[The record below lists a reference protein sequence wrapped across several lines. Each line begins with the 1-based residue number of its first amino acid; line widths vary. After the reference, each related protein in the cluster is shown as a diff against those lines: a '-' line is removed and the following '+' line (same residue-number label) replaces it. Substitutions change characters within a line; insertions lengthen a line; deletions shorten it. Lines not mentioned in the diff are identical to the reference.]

1 MDGIYKEAQLIA
13 SDSTYLR
20 PISDEYIQFYNLD
33 INTAILTFQVM
44 KGIYPLQI
52 GKANSEM
59 YVYLESENGSYI
71 THDVENFIDPLNG
84 IVQVNVDSDFLGA
97 ATDTWVTGQLY
108 LKAVGRRDAVVL
120 NEFRFYV
127 KDALI
132 NKIDN
137 EIKLKYIRQIDRFI
151 EDAKKEIVEAKI
163 GLKSLDDIQVNFD
176 SFISEQKTELTTTI
190 ENAKTSLN
198 NLADSTQKSVNEN
211 ILKMQQ
217 ESDAILEQIK
227 SSADSVLTEEYLNT
241 KLVDYV
247 TFTELNERLNN
258 APTTSNSNEQNLT
271 SIISEIVQ
279 QQLEESSYNNTLYDV
294 DGTLKFIVNPDFETM
309 DFVSTSGEYYAIAPL
324 NTPDLEGTEG
334 AIKVMAYPNQTKVIY
349 WPNGKNEMYIRT
361 QLNDSDNAW
370 TDWFNYTSQIVVGA
384 DMDNDPIDVPSD
396 EIVDG
401 DNIVISDTPPEDTT
415 KIWIDTTTATTQ

>member
-20 PISDEYIQFYNLD
+20 PISNEYIQFYNLD
-33 INTAILTFQVM
+33 VNTAILTFQVI

-52 GKANSEM
+52 GKANSEI
-59 YVYLESENGSYI
+59 YAYLESENGSYI

-108 LKAVGRRDAVVL
+108 LKAVGRRDTVVL

-294 DGTLKFIVNPDFETM
+294 DGTLKSIVNPDFETM

-370 TDWFNYTSQIVVGA
+370 TDWFNYTSQIVVGT

-415 KIWIDTTTATTQ
+415 KNLD

>member
-1 MDGIYKEAQLIA
+1 M
-13 SDSTYLR
+13 
-20 PISDEYIQFYNLD
+20 
-33 INTAILTFQVM
+33 
-44 KGIYPLQI
+44 
-52 GKANSEM
+52 
-59 YVYLESENGSYI
+59 
-71 THDVENFIDPLNG
+71 
-84 IVQVNVDSDFLGA
+84 
-97 ATDTWVTGQLY
+97 
-108 LKAVGRRDAVVL
+108 
-120 NEFRFYV
+120 
-127 KDALI
+127 
-132 NKIDN
+132 
-137 EIKLKYIRQIDRFI
+137 
-151 EDAKKEIVEAKI
+151 
-163 GLKSLDDIQVNFD
+163 NFD

-247 TFTELNERLNN
+247 TFTELNEHLNN

-294 DGTLKFIVNPDFETM
+294 DGTLKSIVNPDFETM

>member
-20 PISDEYIQFYNLD
+20 PISNEYIQFYNLD
-33 INTAILTFQVM
+33 VNTAILTFQVM

-84 IVQVNVDSDFLGA
+84 IVQVNVNSDFLGA

-108 LKAVGRRDAVVL
+108 LKAVGRRDTVVL

-227 SSADSVLTEEYLNT
+227 SSADNVLTEEYLNT
-241 KLVDYV
+241 KLADYV
-247 TFTELNERLNN
+247 TFTELNEHLNN

-294 DGTLKFIVNPDFETM
+294 DGTLKSIVNPDFETM

-334 AIKVMAYPNQTKVIY
+334 TIKVMAYPNQTKVIY

-361 QLNDSDNAW
+361 QVNDSDNAW
-370 TDWFNYTSQIVVGA
+370 TDWFNYTSQIVVGT

-401 DNIVISDTPPEDTT
+401 DNLVISDTPPEDTT

>member
-13 SDSTYLR
+13 SNSTYLK

-33 INTAILTFQVM
+33 VNTAILTFQVM
-44 KGIYPLQI
+44 KDIYPLQI
-52 GKANSEM
+52 GKANNEM
-59 YVYLESENGSYI
+59 YVYLESENGSYDS
-71 THDVENFIDPLNG
+71 HDVENFIDPLNG

-108 LKAVGRRDAVVL
+108 LKAVGRRDTVVL

-294 DGTLKFIVNPDFETM
+294 DGTLKSIVNPDFETM

-370 TDWFNYTSQIVVGA
+370 TDWFNYTSQIVVGT

>member
-33 INTAILTFQVM
+33 VNTAILTFQVM

-52 GKANSEM
+52 GKANSDM

-108 LKAVGRRDAVVL
+108 LKAVGRRDTVVL

-227 SSADSVLTEEYLNT
+227 SSADNVLTEEYLNT
-241 KLVDYV
+241 KLADYV
-247 TFTELNERLNN
+247 TFTELNEHLNN

-294 DGTLKFIVNPDFETM
+294 DGTLKSIVNPDFETM

-334 AIKVMAYPNQTKVIY
+334 TIKVMAYPNQTKVIY

-361 QLNDSDNAW
+361 QVNDSDNAW
-370 TDWFNYTSQIVVGA
+370 TDWFNYTSQIVVGT

-401 DNIVISDTPPEDTT
+401 DNLVISDTPPEDTT
-415 KIWIDTTTATTQ
+415 KIWIDTTTNTTQ

>member
-13 SDSTYLR
+13 SNSTYLK

-33 INTAILTFQVM
+33 VNTAILTFQVM
-44 KGIYPLQI
+44 KDIYPLQI
-52 GKANSEM
+52 GKANNEM
-59 YVYLESENGSYI
+59 YVYLESENGSYDS
-71 THDVENFIDPLNG
+71 HDVENFIDPLNG

-108 LKAVGRRDAVVL
+108 LKAVGRRDTVVL

-151 EDAKKEIVEAKI
+151 EEAKKEIVEAKI

-294 DGTLKFIVNPDFETM
+294 DGTLKSIVNPDFETM

-370 TDWFNYTSQIVVGA
+370 TDWFNYTSQIVVGT

-415 KIWIDTTTATTQ
+415 KNLD

>member
-1 MDGIYKEAQLIA
+1 MDGIYKEAQLIT

-33 INTAILTFQVM
+33 VNTAILTFQVM

-71 THDVENFIDPLNG
+71 THDIENFIDPLNG

-108 LKAVGRRDAVVL
+108 LKAVGRRDTVVL

-258 APTTSNSNEQNLT
+258 APSTSNSNEQNLT

-294 DGTLKFIVNPDFETM
+294 DGTLKSIVNPDFETM

-370 TDWFNYTSQIVVGA
+370 TDWFNYTSQIVVGT

-415 KIWIDTTTATTQ
+415 KNLD

>member
-13 SDSTYLR
+13 SNSTYLK

-33 INTAILTFQVM
+33 VNTAILTFQVM
-44 KGIYPLQI
+44 KDIYPLQI
-52 GKANSEM
+52 GKANNEM
-59 YVYLESENGSYI
+59 YVYLESENGSYDS
-71 THDVENFIDPLNG
+71 HDVENFIDPLNG

-108 LKAVGRRDAVVL
+108 LKAVGRRDTVVL

-294 DGTLKFIVNPDFETM
+294 DGTLKSIVNPDFETM
-309 DFVSTSGEYYAIAPL
+309 DFISTSGEYYAIAPL

-370 TDWFNYTSQIVVGA
+370 TDWFNYTSQIVVGT

-401 DNIVISDTPPEDTT
+401 DNIVISDTSPEDTT
-415 KIWIDTTTATTQ
+415 KNLD

>member
-33 INTAILTFQVM
+33 VNTAILTFQVM

-59 YVYLESENGSYI
+59 YAYLESENGSYI

-108 LKAVGRRDAVVL
+108 LKAVGRRDTVVL

-294 DGTLKFIVNPDFETM
+294 DGTLKSIVNPDFETM
-309 DFVSTSGEYYAIAPL
+309 DFISTSGEYYAIAPL

-370 TDWFNYTSQIVVGA
+370 TDWFNYTSQIVVGT

-415 KIWIDTTTATTQ
+415 KNLD

>member
-20 PISDEYIQFYNLD
+20 PISNEYIQFYNLD
-33 INTAILTFQVM
+33 VNTAILTFQVM

-52 GKANSEM
+52 GKANSEI
-59 YVYLESENGSYI
+59 YAYLESENGSYI

-108 LKAVGRRDAVVL
+108 LKAVGRRDTVVL

-294 DGTLKFIVNPDFETM
+294 DGTLKSIVNPDFETM

-370 TDWFNYTSQIVVGA
+370 TDWFNYTSQIVVGT

-415 KIWIDTTTATTQ
+415 KNLD

>member
-33 INTAILTFQVM
+33 VNTAILTFQVM
-44 KGIYPLQI
+44 KDIYPLQI

-108 LKAVGRRDAVVL
+108 LKAVGRRDTVVL

-227 SSADSVLTEEYLNT
+227 SSADNVLTEEYLNT

-294 DGTLKFIVNPDFETM
+294 DGTLKSIVNPDFETM

-334 AIKVMAYPNQTKVIY
+334 TIKVMAYPNQTKVIY

-361 QLNDSDNAW
+361 QVNDSDNAW
-370 TDWFNYTSQIVVGA
+370 TDWFNYTSQIVVGT

-401 DNIVISDTPPEDTT
+401 DNLVISDTPPEDTT